1 LKGRLPF
8 PRADLSY
15 GRCDGYAKNCVAI
28 ERRDPGLE
36 LSNVSVEVSGH
47 DAMAKE
53 FEQFIFVA
61 ARLWR

>member
-1 LKGRLPF
+1 MPRTVSRLS
-8 PRADLSY
+8 A
-15 GRCDGYAKNCVAI
+15 AI
-28 ERRDPGLE
+28 RGIE

-53 FEQFIFVA
+53 FEQFIFVS